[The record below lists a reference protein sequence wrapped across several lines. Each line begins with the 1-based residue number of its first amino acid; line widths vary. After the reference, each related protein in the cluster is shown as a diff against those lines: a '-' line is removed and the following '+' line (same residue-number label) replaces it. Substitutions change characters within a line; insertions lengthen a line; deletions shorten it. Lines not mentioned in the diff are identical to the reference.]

1 MTIDIGFLFAI
12 AGCFV
17 GLAGWLKGRDTKIA
31 GDNEW
36 KGSVNAKLDNILGIR
51 TDVER
56 LDSVV
61 QKHDR
66 EIGEVKASA
75 SSAHKRIDTLEV
87 QK

>member
-1 MTIDIGFLFAI
+1 MTIDLGYLFAL

-31 GDNEW
+31 GDSEW
-36 KGSVNAKLDNILGIR
+36 KGAVNAKLDNILGIR
-51 TDVER
+51 TDVDE
-56 LDSVV
+56 LDKIV

-75 SSAHKRIDTLEV
+75 ASAHKRIDTMEEKL
-87 QK
+87 